1 MQNPMLT
8 KTLVA
13 EGVLAAYRLL
23 TFGTG
28 DHQVALASAV
38 TNPPAGV
45 TGKLIDADGERVDV
59 YKVGIVEV
67 EYGGNVTAGQPLT
80 TDANGKA
87 VAASPA
93 AGVNNRIWGEAVVDG
108 VDGDIGSIHLS
119 FSTLQG

>member
-8 KTLVA
+8 KSLDAEGTLVP
-13 EGVLAAYRLL
+13 YRLL

-38 TNPPAGV
+38 ANAPAGV
-45 TGKLIDADGERVDV
+45 TGALVGEDGQRVDV

-93 AGVNNRIWGEAVVDG
+93 AGVNNRIWGEAVVSG